1 LAIIERG
8 APNLMASQLE
18 VPEALQAIRKAV
30 MEKGRKKA

>member
-1 LAIIERG
+1 
-8 APNLMASQLE
+8 MASQLE